1 MTNTI
6 IKAIAILVVT
16 GSLSFGSLYPPL
28 EGDLAVSIPFAF
40 QVNGKMMRAGE
51 YIVRADP
58 ERGVLHVCEDGV
70 YCASVEV
77 TRLELDKANSDMQL
91 VFTNHDGQYYLSLV
105 RCDQGECYEIPLPHN
120 VGRDGRVERVKARK
134 LVIHQFP
141 GLPTAWS

>member
-16 GSLSFGSLYPPL
+16 GSLSFGELYPPQQ
-28 EGDLAVSIPFAF
+28 GDLVVSIPFCF
-40 QVNGKMMRAGE
+40 QVNGETMQAGE
-51 YIVRADP
+51 YIVRVDT

-70 YCASVEV
+70 YCTSVEV
-77 TRLELDKANSDMQL
+77 TSLELDKANSEMQL

-105 RCDQGECYEIPLPHN
+105 RCEQSERYELPLRHSVDTGDQI
-120 VGRDGRVERVKARK
+120 ERVKARK